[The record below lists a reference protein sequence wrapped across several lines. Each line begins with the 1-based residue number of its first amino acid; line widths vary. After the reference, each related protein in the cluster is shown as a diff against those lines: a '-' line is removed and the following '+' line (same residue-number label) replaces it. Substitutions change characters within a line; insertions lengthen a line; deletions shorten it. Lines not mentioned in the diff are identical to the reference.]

1 MDDEQSTLQID
12 SILQLLGDDP
22 KRIIDV
28 GCGDGRVLI
37 PLIVA
42 GHELIG
48 LDIDQH
54 AIDAC
59 SIRCGELDIDAT
71 LVHGNLF
78 DNLPLDEPVDAIVC
92 CGQMF
97 MLIDNVDAA
106 VKALRLFKESLKED
120 GIIIMDDIPG
130 DLWPEVAGG
139 QWANGMNED
148 GTLQLVWANNDAVF
162 TIREGEFVDDSS
174 WELKNDDRKVR
185 LWTMGALRMAARL
198 ADLSVP
204 EVQTEGAV
212 LVMRAKS
219 P

>member
-1 MDDEQSTLQID
+1 
-12 SILQLLGDDP
+12 
-22 KRIIDV
+22 
-28 GCGDGRVLI
+28 
-37 PLIVA
+37 
-42 GHELIG
+42 
-48 LDIDQH
+48 
-54 AIDAC
+54 
-59 SIRCGELDIDAT
+59 
-71 LVHGNLF
+71 
-78 DNLPLDEPVDAIVC
+78 
-92 CGQMF
+92 